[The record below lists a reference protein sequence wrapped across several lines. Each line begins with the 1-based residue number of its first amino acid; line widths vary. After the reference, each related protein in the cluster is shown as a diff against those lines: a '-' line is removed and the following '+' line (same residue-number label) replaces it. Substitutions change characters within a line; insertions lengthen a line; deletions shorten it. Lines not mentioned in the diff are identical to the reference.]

1 MMNFSERGVE
11 NLRNGVIMQ
20 AVKDYRRA
28 LVDNHECPFD
38 EEAKGKIKN
47 LERFFKSDDFNFWQP
62 NINGEELMNAVK
74 DEVIEF
80 NYDLKALNKSHHNDD
95 IEEDEAC

>member
-28 LVDNHECPFD
+28 LVDNHEYPFD
-38 EEAKGKIKN
+38 KSAKGEIES
-47 LERFFKSDDFNFWQP
+47 LERFFK
-62 NINGEELMNAVK
+62 
-74 DEVIEF
+74 
-80 NYDLKALNKSHHNDD
+80 
-95 IEEDEAC
+95 